1 MNLAEQVAHL
11 AADHGCGRLAGLEHR
26 DIQHALLLAAAET
39 RRSGDLRLQE
49 AGVEGA
55 VVHVQVAEALLAF
68 GKCRQAQAQGD
79 KQ

>member
-11 AADHGCGRLAGLEHR
+11 AADHGRGRLAGLEHR
-26 DIQHALLLAAAET
+26 DIQHALLLATAEA

-49 AGVEGA
+49 AGVEDA
-55 VVHVQVAEALLAF
+55 VVYIQVAEALLAF
-68 GKCRQAQAQGD
+68 GKCRQTQAQGD